1 MMRMMAMLALPCV
14 ALATVAAA
22 AAVPTVTAALPAT
35 AAAAAPLRTLRDPFV
50 RPAPPPAPA
59 AALAAEPAPEPPP
72 LHLRAVILN
81 GARSVANIDGDIVG
95 AGDQARDYTVVRI
108 DANGVLVTRAG
119 KRQRLTMTEKDKQ

>member
-1 MMRMMAMLALPCV
+1 MMRMMAMLALLCV
-14 ALATVAAA
+14 ALATMA

-35 AAAAAPLRTLRDPFV
+35 AAAAPPLRTLRDPFV

-59 AALAAEPAPEPPP
+59 AALPAEPAPEPPP

>member
-1 MMRMMAMLALPCV
+1 MMRMMAMLALLCV
-14 ALATVAAA
+14 ALATMA
-22 AAVPTVTAALPAT
+22 AAVPTVTAALPA
-35 AAAAAPLRTLRDPFV
+35 AAAPALRTLRDPFV

-59 AALAAEPAPEPPP
+59 AVLPAEPAPEPPP

-95 AGDQARDYTVVRI
+95 TGDQARDYTVVRI
-108 DANGVLVTRAG
+108 DAQGVLVTRAG

>member
-1 MMRMMAMLALPCV
+1 MMRLIAMLALLCV
-14 ALATVAAA
+14 ALATMA

-35 AAAAAPLRTLRDPFV
+35 AAAAPPLRTLRDPFV

-59 AALAAEPAPEPPP
+59 AALPAEPAPEPPP

>member
-1 MMRMMAMLALPCV
+1 MMRMMAMLALLCV
-14 ALATVAAA
+14 ALATMA
-22 AAVPTVTAALPAT
+22 AAVPTVTAVLPAT
-35 AAAAAPLRTLRDPFV
+35 AAAAPPLRTLRDPFV

-59 AALAAEPAPEPPP
+59 AALPAEPAPEPPP